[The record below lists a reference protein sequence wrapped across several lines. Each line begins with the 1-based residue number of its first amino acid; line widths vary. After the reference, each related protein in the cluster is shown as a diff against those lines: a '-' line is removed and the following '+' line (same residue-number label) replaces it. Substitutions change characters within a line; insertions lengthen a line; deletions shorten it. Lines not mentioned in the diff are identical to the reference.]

1 MSCHAL
7 YCRPRNAETRS
18 RDPKRPSSHFRILG
32 VGVRTGTVVHVR
44 LVPHL
49 PAEQVGLVLELVHG
63 GEHEG
68 LDQRPQFEVV
78 QAGPP
83 AIEVVD
89 RAAGKR
95 ARLPVQPHLSEL
107 VPLGPRGNGPQLQV
121 EGNVQSVLRRQV
133 DQPLQLVPGVRALA
147 ALHVG
152 PRHPD
157 VDVVEAQPGDVGEV
171 GLPFLRGWSG
181 RAVVLDA
188 QREACRF
195 DLRTGHE

>member
-1 MSCHAL
+1 ML
-7 YCRPRNAETRS
+7 RLVPETRNA
-18 RDPKRPSSHFRILG
+18 PSSHFRNLALVSG
-32 VGVRTGTVVHVR
+32 QAQLFHVR
-44 LVPHL
+44 LVPYL
-49 PAEQVGLVLELVHG
+49 PAEPVGLVLELVHG
-63 GEHEG
+63 GEHEWF
-68 LDQRPQFEVV
+68 DQRPQFEVV

-83 AIEVVD
+83 AIEVVN

-147 ALHVG
+147 ALHVR
-152 PRHPD
+152 PSDPD
-157 VDVVEAQPGDVGEV
+157 VDVVEAQPGHVGKI

-181 RAVVLDA
+181 WAVVLNS
-188 QREACRF
+188 QRGSLQARSVT
-195 DLRTGHE
+195 RS